1 LETDDESKNPIVDLP
16 KPLPQEIQKPRPQIS
31 REKASQL
38 TPFKFH
44 YFAKNFT
51 KKTRLENQQIAFN
64 GRCASTELI

>member
-44 YFAKNFT
+44 DFAKNFYQ
-51 KKTRLENQQIAFN
+51 ENKA
-64 GRCASTELI
+64 RKSTNCLKMEDVHLLN